1 MALKIGIMG
10 AGAIAATMAHT
21 IKNLKHPEI
30 SLYAIASRSAE
41 KAAAFARDFGVQ
53 HAFGSYEDMLADPE
67 VNLIYIATPHSEHY
81 HNIQSCIRA
90 KKGMLVEKSFTAN
103 AAQAREVLQQA
114 AAAQVFITEAIWTRY
129 MPSRKII
136 ADALS
141 AGAIGEVR
149 AIQANLSY
157 PITNKA
163 RIMEPALAGGALL
176 DLGVYPINFAM
187 MFFGHDLSSICG
199 CCIKGTSGVDLIDN
213 IALTFADGKFA
224 SLMANACSPSD
235 RMGYIYGDTGYLA
248 VTNINNPEKI
258 ELFNKNHEIIKT
270 YDLPPQISGYE
281 YELLSC
287 LNEQKH
293 GRLSCPEMSH
303 QETIEIME
311 VMDKLRADWDIKFPF
326 E

>member
-187 MFFGHDLSSICG
+187 MFFGHDLSSISG

-287 LNEQKH
+287 LNAQKH